1 MLNVTENCVNE
12 NMKPCNFESL
22 KLTESKKSGKV
33 LPRLI
38 LIFTIITLIIMFLPW
53 TQNISSPGKITTL
66 RPDQR
71 PQTIHSV
78 IPGRIERW
86 YVQEGDLI
94 KKGDTILYLSEVKD
108 SYFDPELLDKTKE
121 QIESKESAVSSY
133 MDKVKAL
140 DKQIDGLFLISDL
153 EVNKNKN
160 ILEQAKLQVTSDSV
174 DVMAAKVNYDNAKEQ
189 YNRYKELYNKG
200 LKSLTD
206 LENREIKM
214 QKALAYKISTDNKL
228 LSSQNKVINAEIQLN
243 SIRTKYQNQISKAES
258 DKFTALSNMYDAE
271 AVVTKM
277 QNEYANYSVRSGL
290 YYITAPQDGYV
301 TKAIQSGLGET
312 LKEGDE
318 IVSIMPAS
326 YDLVVEMYI
335 EPIDLPLI
343 EKGQNVRIQFEGWPA
358 IVFSGWPNTSVGTF
372 GGIVY
377 AIDNFISENGKYR
390 VLVEPDKNEE
400 AWPDALRVGG
410 ATSNMLLLND
420 VPIWYE
426 LWRKL
431 NGFPPDYVKINKPE
445 KSAKVKK

>member
-12 NMKPCNFESL
+12 NMNPSDFESL

-38 LIFTIITLIIMFLPW
+38 LIFTILILIIMFLPW

-78 IPGRIERW
+78 IPGRIEKW

-94 KKGDTILYLSEVKD
+94 KKGDTILFLSEVKD

-121 QIESKESAVSSY
+121 QIESKESAVASY

-153 EVNKNKN
+153 EVKKNKN

-174 DVMAAKVNYDNAKEQ
+174 DLMAAKVNYDNAEEQ
-189 YNRYKELYNKG
+189 YNRYKELYDKG

-335 EPIDLPLI
+335 DPIDLPLI

-377 AIDNFISENGKYR
+377 AIDNFISKNGKYR
-390 VLVEPDKNEE
+390 VLVEPDKNDEP
-400 AWPDALRVGG
+400 WPGALRVGG
-410 ATSNMLLLND
+410 ATSNMLLLKD

-431 NGFPPDYVKINKPE
+431 NGFPPDYVKSDNPE
-445 KSAKVKK
+445 KSEKVKK